1 MLRGFAVTAF
11 LVTLVSYVVYL
22 WAFTLF
28 NRLFLKNRLCGS
40 YDLSFVLVLV
50 LRSSAYS
57 FAVFCSPLWLMFVL
71 YVLWG
76 RRSNIDPIRCNFC
89 MVLSMFFRLV
99 LANPLYFLCE
109 TST

>member
-1 MLRGFAVTAF
+1 MWFICGLLRCLIGFF
-11 LVTLVSYVVYL
+11 K
-22 WAFTLF
+22 
-28 NRLFLKNRLCGS
+28 KNRLCGS
-40 YDLSFVLVLV
+40 YDLSFSLVLV

-76 RRSNIDPIRCNFC
+76 RRSNIDPICCNLC
-89 MVLSMFFRLV
+89 MVLYMFFRLV